1 MNILKQLYQI
11 NSYSGSED
19 EIRRFVLQQVA
30 DLPLQFIQDSFGNVF
45 ITKGV
50 SESYPCVSAHFDE
63 VHQPCMRNIQELDG
77 IIFAINEKGE
87 RVGIGADDKNGI
99 WLALELLKSLDVL
112 KVALFVQEEKSTY
125 EGYRHGSDDCD
136 LTFFNNV
143 KFVLQCDRKG
153 AGDLVTY
160 CTKKEIRLC
169 DDDFVPEW
177 ILQKYGYAPVE
188 GGVTDVVHLKNRG
201 LHIPCCNI
209 SCGFYN
215 AHKAE
220 EYTNVAELLN
230 CFEFVKMII
239 LSI

>member
-99 WLALELLKSLDVL
+99 
-112 KVALFVQEEKSTY
+112 
-125 EGYRHGSDDCD
+125 
-136 LTFFNNV
+136 
-143 KFVLQCDRKG
+143 
-153 AGDLVTY
+153 
-160 CTKKEIRLC
+160 
-169 DDDFVPEW
+169 
-177 ILQKYGYAPVE
+177 
-188 GGVTDVVHLKNRG
+188 
-201 LHIPCCNI
+201 
-209 SCGFYN
+209 
-215 AHKAE
+215 
-220 EYTNVAELLN
+220 
-230 CFEFVKMII
+230 
-239 LSI
+239 